1 VAPRASVSQE
11 VMGKEFL
18 SVQNALEH
26 LVARWQ
32 AVPKVAEGEHDPMKR
47 DGVERWEMGSK
58 SASLLMEAIAA
69 TVEAR
74 KESW

>member
-1 VAPRASVSQE
+1 
-11 VMGKEFL
+11 
-18 SVQNALEH
+18 
-26 LVARWQ
+26 LVVRWQ
-32 AVPKVAEGEHDPMKR
+32 GVPTVAEGEHDPMKR
-47 DGVERWEMGSK
+47 DEVERWETGSK